1 MISRESE
8 VWIFMY
14 NLLILMLATNSFPKK
29 TKKTKKQWKR
39 NLHSNVLESAFS
51 LCRFLFLSWSWEGSG
66 DREEFNSCRLIYKEN
81 ECILNMCV
89 SFLLIKKDHEGHT
102 NQQNLTAEDKW
113 IYFWYNFPIGSMSRK
128 ILSAKPNIQKNNFEM
143 SSQSKKTKQLWQPK

>member
-29 TKKTKKQWKR
+29 NQKTKKQWKR
-39 NLHSNVLESAFS
+39 NLHSNMLESAFS

-113 IYFWYNFPIGSMSRK
+113 IYF
-128 ILSAKPNIQKNNFEM
+128 
-143 SSQSKKTKQLWQPK
+143 